1 MLYNGKEYARVSQI
15 ISRYSDFSH
24 IDPEVLNRKAQMGT
38 EVHEAINDDINMK
51 FPVVSSSCQGYL
63 DSYLE
68 WKNRTE
74 PVFLKSESRYFDDK
88 MMITGCIDALAVF
101 QGSSEPVLVDFK
113 TSAQESREVWPM
125 QAHLYDYLLRCNG
138 IDPDTR
144 FLFVKLDKWGK
155 LPMVFEYKYDKN
167 IMAKCMEAIDLYWKD
182 RKSDS
187 NKSPDLV

>member
-1 MLYNGKEYARVSQI
+1 MLYNGKEYARVSDVL
-15 ISRYSDFSH
+15 RPYSDFSH
-24 IDPEVLNRKAQMGT
+24 IDPEVLQRKAEIGT
-38 EVHEAINDDINMK
+38 QVHEAISDDINMR
-51 FPVVSSSCQGYL
+51 FPVVSPSSQGYL
-63 DSYLE
+63 DSYLKWRHE
-68 WKNRTE
+68 TN
-74 PVFLKSESRYFDDK
+74 PIFLQSESRYFDDTK
-88 MMITGCIDALAVF
+88 MLTGCIDALAIL

-144 FLFVKLDKWGK
+144 FLFVKLNKWGD
-155 LPMVFEYKYDKN
+155 LPIVFEYKFQKN

-187 NKSPDLV
+187 N